1 MHERRRRTAPC
12 RRRHGGAAA
21 AAAGEVSA
29 GRCQIGSCV
38 RGARAGGCQ
47 IVAARRAGAE
57 PCCRAAGARRARS
70 SGCAASALSHRDH
83 RASKRADK
91 KSLAAAVGK
100 AALCGRS
107 AISSTSPP
115 PPCRAAE
122 LTGVVRCSPGR
133 LSRELL
139 PERGLWAVGGGRKR
153 ERCERLLGV
162 VGGVGASHRIASH
175 RIAAA
180 GILVGRCGSAKGSHT
195 AAALCAR
202 ADPACVCPAVRWGC
216 RFLTGCRSVA

>member
-21 AAAGEVSA
+21 AGEVSA

-38 RGARAGGCQ
+38 WGARAGGCQ

-70 SGCAASALSHRDH
+70 YGCAASALSHRDH

-139 PERGLWAVGGGRKR
+139 PERGLWAVGGGEGAGALRAAA
-153 ERCERLLGV
+153 
-162 VGGVGASHRIASH
+162 GGGWRGRSVASHRIASLLPASSSGG
-175 RIAAA
+175 AA
-180 GILVGRCGSAKGSHT
+180 
-195 AAALCAR
+195 
-202 ADPACVCPAVRWGC
+202 P
-216 RFLTGCRSVA
+216 